1 MADLLT
7 LRDAEE
13 FCRTLIEEQVTKA
26 ESEMA
31 APNEAIRGDKECRR
45 AFLVLLPTAAQR
57 ALFLSM
63 VGSTR
68 IWPRMSC
75 LFGAP
80 PFYFLMPNDAGALNA
95 FGFSKQH
102 GRVSM
107 VYDTLTFPS
116 SADFG
121 VQYTDQ
127 HGRDYRI
134 GSIEFFDSSTP
145 LVGRGFFDHQNART
159 AVFTVKVRKKS
170 KKEKTRLLKT
180 DAKRV
185 TLPRVGEILV
195 LTMSPGLALLLKGG
209 AERERR
215 LQLKVQ
221 TVAGRAS
228 GTNTAQID
236 ARIIG

>member
-1 MADLLT
+1 MAELLT
-7 LRDAEE
+7 LRDADE
-13 FCRTLIEEQVTKA
+13 FCRTLIDEQVTKA
-26 ESEMA
+26 ETEKA
-31 APNEAIRGDKECRR
+31 APNEAIKGDKECRR

-63 VGSTR
+63 VGSPR
-68 IWPRMSC
+68 IWPRVSC

-80 PFYFLMPNDAGALNA
+80 PFYFLTPNDAGALNA

-107 VYDTLTFPS
+107 VYETLTFPS

-134 GSIEFFDSSTP
+134 GSIERFDASTP
-145 LVGRGFFDHQNART
+145 LVGRGFFDYQNAQN

-170 KKEKTRLLKT
+170 KKEKARLLKT

-185 TLPRVGEILV
+185 MLPRAGEILT
-195 LTMSPGLALLLKGG
+195 LTLSPALAMLLKGG
-209 AERERR
+209 SDRERQ

-221 TVAGRAS
+221 SVAGRAS
-228 GTNTAQID
+228 GTNTAQLD
-236 ARIIG
+236 ARVIG